1 MRENLIAKREQKE
14 LTQAETAKAIG
25 ITTRHY
31 NALEAGTSYGS
42 VKVWQKLK
50 DLFKTSIDT
59 LLENTTK
66 EGGLKDGYYAR
77 RNTDNDKGGSRK
89 HLK

>member
-1 MRENLIAKREQKE
+1 MRKNLIAKREQNK

-25 ITTRHY
+25 ISTRQY
-31 NALEAGTSYGS
+31 INLEAGTSDGS

-59 LLENTTK
+59 LLENTTNF
-66 EGGLKDGYYAR
+66 GGLKDASSIDDRGNESCKKNNR
-77 RNTDNDKGGSRK
+77 G
-89 HLK
+89 